1 LGIWPGASKGAFGIE
16 GQLRPGFTG
25 DEELTVLLEEDDV
38 VAAKGACT
46 SLAHTSTFRRIFST
60 LTAGVRLEERDG
72 QMEEKVK
79 DGRRREFIYL

>member
-1 LGIWPGASKGAFGIE
+1 ME
-16 GQLRPGFTG
+16 GQLRPGFRG
-25 DEELTVLLEEDDV
+25 DEELTVLLEDDA

-72 QMEEKVK
+72 QME
-79 DGRRREFIYL
+79 

>member
-1 LGIWPGASKGAFGIE
+1 ME
-16 GQLRPGFTG
+16 GQLRPGFRG

-60 LTAGVRLEERDG
+60 LTAGGRLEEKDG
-72 QMEEKVK
+72 Q
-79 DGRRREFIYL
+79 RRKRGS